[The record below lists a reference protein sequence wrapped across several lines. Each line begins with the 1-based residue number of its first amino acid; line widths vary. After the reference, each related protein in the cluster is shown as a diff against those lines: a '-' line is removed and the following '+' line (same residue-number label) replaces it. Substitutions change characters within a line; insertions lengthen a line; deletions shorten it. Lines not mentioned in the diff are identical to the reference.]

1 MLSGG
6 QPDILLLL
14 AIAVAIGFV
23 PLVALVAT
31 CYLKIV
37 VVLGLVRNAMGVQQ
51 VPPAMVLSAI
61 ALVLS
66 TFVMA
71 PVAQSA
77 AERIRNDPGINPQ
90 RLSADAVARL
100 ADHVQQPLAAFLKKH
115 TPPADR
121 EFFVGAAREMWAGSD
136 VEPPSSDSLLVLVPA
151 FTLRELTRAFQ
162 IGFVLYLAFIAVD
175 LIVANVVQALGL
187 SMVSP
192 TPIAIPFKLLLFV
205 AFDGWQRLVHALV
218 LSYR

>member
-1 MLSGG
+1 MLSG
-6 QPDILLLL
+6 QPDLLLL
-14 AIAVAIGFV
+14 LVIAVAVGFV

-31 CYLKIV
+31 SYLKIV

-51 VPPAMVLSAI
+51 VPPGMVLSAI

-66 TFVMA
+66 VFVMG
-71 PVAQSA
+71 PVAQAA
-77 AERIRNDPGINPQ
+77 AERIKEDRAIDLR
-90 RLSADAVARL
+90 RLDANAAARL
-100 ADHVQQPLAAFLKKH
+100 ADHVQQPLAAFLQRH
-115 TPPADR
+115 TTPADR
-121 EFFVGAAREMWAGSD
+121 EFFVSAAAELWAGTEA
-136 VEPPSSDSLLVLVPA
+136 EPPGSESLLVLVPA

-175 LIVANVVQALGL
+175 LIVANVIQALGL

-192 TPIAIPFKLLLFV
+192 TPVAIPFKLLLFV